1 MSKQITFDQ
10 AAAYG
15 FIFPGARA
23 WITPDNMAQIAQDA
37 ALVSAPNSGVPVEL
51 LNYFDPTVIE
61 VLTAPQRA
69 RAIFTKETK
78 MGDWTTPSAKFRV
91 MEMTGNTQPYSDY
104 ADNGNA
110 DVNYNWVSREN
121 YIFETVVRYGD
132 LEQAVT
138 SVAKINLA
146 ADKQRAAANIIDV
159 DANKFYFL
167 GVSGKAIYGI
177 LNDPNLTAT
186 IAPAATGTGG
196 DTRTWSTK
204 TTRQRY
210 DDILLLFAR
219 LVSQTAGLVDEK
231 SPLVLAMSPAIAVDL
246 AQATDF
252 NVSVMTMLKSYFTN
266 ISIVSAP
273 QYATTGG
280 QLMQFIATELQGQ
293 QTGELAFS
301 EKMRAG
307 RLVPALSS
315 FSQKYTA
322 GTYGFVLR
330 QPSAI
335 AQMLGL

>member
-1 MSKQITFDQ
+1 M
-10 AAAYG
+10 
-15 FIFPGARA
+15 
-23 WITPDNMAQIAQDA
+23 
-37 ALVSAPNSGVPVEL
+37 
-51 LNYFDPTVIE
+51 
-61 VLTAPQRA
+61 
-69 RAIFTKETK
+69 
-78 MGDWTTPSAKFRV
+78 
-91 MEMTGNTQPYSDY
+91 
-104 ADNGNA
+104 
-110 DVNYNWVSREN
+110 
-121 YIFETVVRYGD
+121 
-132 LEQAVT
+132 
-138 SVAKINLA
+138 AKINLA

-273 QYATTGG
+273 
-280 QLMQFIATELQGQ
+280 
-293 QTGELAFS
+293 
-301 EKMRAG
+301 
-307 RLVPALSS
+307 PW
-315 FSQKYTA
+315 
-322 GTYGFVLR
+322 
-330 QPSAI
+330 PSA
-335 AQMLGL
+335 